1 MVTKIKIDAGG
12 YLWLK
17 RAEEWRAQYCPFAYE
32 GDVKCGDWCP
42 LFSEPSFYNEGE
54 DKTVYIE
61 ICNGGTL
68 GGLAKDFVDE
78 RGE

>member
-1 MVTKIKIDAGG
+1 MVTKIKIEKKGF
-12 YLWLK
+12 LWLR
-17 RAEEWRAQYCPFAYE
+17 RAEEWREQYCPFATAGYFR
-32 GDVKCGDWCP
+32 CGDWCP
-42 LFSEPSFYNEGE
+42 LFGEPSFYNEGE

-68 GGLAKDFVDE
+68 GCLAKDFVDE